1 MNKNIEEVINK
12 RMKEALPIEK
22 AFDALREAADAYAIS
37 CVMNMQTPAQ
47 GIAAWFTGMD
57 YINHKFMKA
66 IKGAAGAKK
75 EESNGEV

>member
-1 MNKNIEEVINK
+1 MDEKIKEEIDK
-12 RMKEALPIEK
+12 RMKEALPLDK

-37 CVMNMQTPAQ
+37 CVMNTQTPAQ

-75 EESNGEV
+75 EEANGEV